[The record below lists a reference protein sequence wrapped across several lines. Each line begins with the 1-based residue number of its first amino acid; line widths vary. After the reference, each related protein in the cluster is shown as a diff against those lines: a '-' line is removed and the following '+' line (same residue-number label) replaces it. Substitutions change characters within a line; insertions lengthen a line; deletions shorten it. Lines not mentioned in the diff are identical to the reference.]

1 MLNIMNNN
9 IIRSLIAIAVF
20 AIASSCSPQN
30 EEGQATNETPKERKQ
45 VKTTPV
51 TPLDY
56 QEKVYATGQLAL
68 EEEAKLSFKTGGII
82 AKIHV
87 SEGQS
92 VRKGALL
99 AELDLQEMN
108 ARNQQA
114 RIGTQQAAINIDN
127 AKLALRLAQRD
138 YDNAKGLYRDSVATL
153 EQLENAEVQLDN
165 AKNQLEAAKKAYAL
179 QNESLVVADFNL
191 QYSRIIAPEAGIILK
206 KMASANELVTPGK
219 PVFLFGSKEKS
230 KVLRAS
236 LADKDIIH
244 INMGNTANIQ
254 FDAYPNT
261 TFNGVVTEI
270 ASLADPFTGTY
281 EIEIQLNAQDK
292 KLLPGFIGSA
302 EIITSTTAN
311 LLRIPIDALIGAN
324 GKKGE
329 VFIVDNEKAAKTDVQ
344 IFKME
349 DEYLLIEKGLDTSDR
364 VIISGV
370 GYIEDQESIFI
381 SQK

>member
-1 MLNIMNNN
+1 MNNN
-9 IIRSLIAIAVF
+9 IIRSLVAIMVI

-30 EEGQATNETPKERKQ
+30 EEEQTTNEAAKERKQ
-45 VKTTPV
+45 VKTASV

-82 AKIHV
+82 AKIYV

-138 YDNAKGLYRDSVATL
+138 YDNAKGLYQDSVATL

-165 AKNQLEAAKKAYAL
+165 AKNQLEAAQKAYSL

-191 QYSRIIAPEAGIILK
+191 QYSRIVAPEAGIILK
-206 KMASANELVTPGK
+206 KQASANELVTPGK

-244 INMGNTANIQ
+244 IKLGNTANIQ
-254 FDAYPNT
+254 FDAYPNDI
-261 TFNGVVTEI
+261 FSGVVTEI

-281 EIEIQLNAQDK
+281 EIEIQLSDQGK
-292 KLLPGFIGSA
+292 RLLPGFIGSA
-302 EIITSTTAN
+302 EVITSTTAN
-311 LLRIPIDALIGAN
+311 LLKIPIDALIGADGN
-324 GKKGE
+324 KGE
-329 VFIVDNEKAAKTDVQ
+329 VFVVDNEKAAKTDIQ
-344 IFKME
+344 IFKMKE
-349 DEYLLIEKGLDTSDR
+349 DYLLIEKGLDSTDK
-364 VIISGV
+364 VITSGV

>member
-1 MLNIMNNN
+1 MNNH
-9 IIRSLIAIAVF
+9 IIRSLIGLLLIAV
-20 AIASSCSPQN
+20 AISCSPQN
-30 EEGQATNETPKERKQ
+30 EEGQATSEAPKARKQ
-45 VKTTPV
+45 VKATPV
-51 TPLDY
+51 IPLNY
-56 QEKVYATGQLAL
+56 QEKVYATGKLAL

-82 AKIHV
+82 AKIYV

-92 VRKGALL
+92 VPKGKLL

-138 YDNAKGLYRDSVATL
+138 YDNAKGLYQDSVATL

-165 AKNQLEAAKKAYAL
+165 ANNQLEAAQKAYAL
-179 QNESLVVADFNL
+179 QSESLVVADFNL
-191 QYSRIIAPEAGIILK
+191 QYSRIVAPEAGIILK

-219 PVFLFGSKEKS
+219 AVFLFGSREKS
-230 KVLRAS
+230 KVLRTS
-236 LADKDIIH
+236 LVDKDIIH
-244 INMGNTANIQ
+244 IKLGNTANIQ

-261 TFNGVVTEI
+261 TFNGVVTEV

-292 KLLPGFIGSA
+292 KLLSGFIGSA
-302 EIITSTTAN
+302 EIITSTTAD
-311 LLRIPIDALIGAN
+311 LFRIPIDALIGADGN
-324 GKKGE
+324 KGE
-329 VFIVDNEKAAKTDVQ
+329 VFVVEHEKAAKTDVQ
-344 IFKME
+344 IFKMQE
-349 DEYLLIEKGLDTSDR
+349 DYLLIEKGLDSTDK
-364 VIISGV
+364 VITSGV
-370 GYIEDQESIFI
+370 GYIEDQEPIFI